1 MQLVELPVAGR
12 VYQRSGLSLDR
23 DAALAL
29 EVHRVQHLLAHLPV
43 RKPAAALYEAVG
55 ERRLAMVDV
64 RDDGKVADVLHGGCG
79 LCRSARGRQG
89 HGALR
94 SIAAMPQEKP

>member
-29 EVHRVQHLLAHLPV
+29 EVHRVQHLLTHLPV
-43 RKPAAALYEAVG
+43 REAAAALYEAVG

-64 RDDGKVADVLHGGCG
+64 RDDRKVADVLHGRCG
-79 LCRSARGRQG
+79 LRLGGVAAGT
-89 HGALR
+89 GALR
-94 SIAAMPQEKP
+94 KIALPR

>member
-12 VYQRSGLSLDR
+12 VCQSSGLSLDR

-29 EVHRVQHLLAHLPV
+29 EVHRVQHLLTHLPV
-43 RKPAAALYEAVG
+43 REAAAALDEAVG

-64 RDDGKVADVLHGGCG
+64 RDDRKVADVLHGRCG
-79 LCRSARGRQG
+79 LRPAGWPRAQG
-89 HGALR
+89 LYAKSRCLGK
-94 SIAAMPQEKP
+94 SFE